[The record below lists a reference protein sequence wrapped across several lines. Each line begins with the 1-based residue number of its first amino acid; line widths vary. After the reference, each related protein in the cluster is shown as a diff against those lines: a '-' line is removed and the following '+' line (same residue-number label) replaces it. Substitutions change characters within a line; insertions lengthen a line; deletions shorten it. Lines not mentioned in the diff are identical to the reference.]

1 MIDKLKKGGKETT
14 FNGLN
19 EYRDKNSKEFIM
31 IRKALK
37 ILEINYEIHIAD
49 NDLAYVVKMVKNN
62 II

>member
-1 MIDKLKKGGKETT
+1 MIDKLKKGGKETP

-19 EYRDKNSKEFIM
+19 EYRDKNNKEFIM

-62 II
+62 IM